1 MSRAHSFLFRSEQLH
16 HVPGKDRYSK
26 LDRFLPL
33 LSANAQREDAS
44 RITIDYSIAGLIAGG
59 TGHLAMPSYGASKAA
74 LIQMAKYLAIELGP
88 RNILT
93 NVIAPGFYPTK
104 MSTVLSDK
112 VGGPDV
118 MGSMVPNRRVG
129 NPNDIASLIVF
140 LSSKAGG
147 YLNGATIVTDGG
159 FSLLHTV
166 NAGDVSAQERALE

>member
-1 MSRAHSFLFRSEQLH
+1 
-16 HVPGKDRYSK
+16 
-26 LDRFLPL
+26 
-33 LSANAQREDAS
+33 
-44 RITIDYSIAGLIAGG
+44 
-59 TGHLAMPSYGASKAA
+59 MPSYGASKAA

-118 MGSMVPNRRVG
+118 MGSMVRNRRVG